1 MNEYI
6 YNLWPYLKLCNFAQN
21 HANFSVFCHSKWTS
35 ALKVVL
41 HTADMNDDEQKKKQN
56 HKKLRR
62 HNSLI
67 MDLQHQQ
74 TSNKSRE
81 AQSSLF
87 I

>member
-21 HANFSVFCHSKWTS
+21 HANFSVFCHSKWTP
-35 ALKVVL
+35 ALKVIL
-41 HTADMNDDEQKKKQN
+41 HTQQTSTATNKKKAKP
-56 HKKLRR
+56 KKAR

-74 TSNKSRE
+74 ASNKSRE